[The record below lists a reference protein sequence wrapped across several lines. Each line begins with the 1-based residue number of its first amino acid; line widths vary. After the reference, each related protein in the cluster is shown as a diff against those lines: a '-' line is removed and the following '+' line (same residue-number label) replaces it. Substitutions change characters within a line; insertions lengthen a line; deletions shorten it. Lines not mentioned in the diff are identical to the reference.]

1 MAKMLIADDS
11 RVHVHL
17 LRGWLQER
25 GFDVI
30 EALDAVQAWM
40 KGLRSQA
47 TSSFWTS
54 TCPEVWD

>member
-1 MAKMLIADDS
+1 MPMAKMLIADDS

-17 LRGWLQER
+17 LTDWLQES

-40 KGLRSQA
+40 KGASNPA
-47 TSSFWTS
+47 
-54 TCPEVWD
+54 